1 MTDADGGDT
10 RKPEEAG
17 LIRFTRLV
25 ALVGGFAVVGV
36 AALTVISVIGRYTF
50 GTPITGDYEIVEY
63 GISFAAFCFFA
74 FAHATNSHIIAEFFS
89 GRMSGRTTRLIDA
102 VQNSILFAILIV
114 LVWRV
119 VVGGVDKF
127 ETGDESMFLA
137 MKTWW
142 LHVVGA
148 FGLALFAWVA
158 FRKILEKPGS

>member
-1 MTDADGGDT
+1 MKDVDGGDT
-10 RKPEEAG
+10 RKPEETS
-17 LIRFTRLV
+17 LTRFTRFV
-25 ALVGGFAVVGV
+25 ALLGGFAVVGV
-36 AALTVISVIGRYTF
+36 AALTVVSVIGRYAF

-89 GRMSGRTTRLIDA
+89 GRMSERTTRLIDA
-102 VQNSILFAILIV
+102 IQNSVLFAILIL

-119 VVGGVDKF
+119 IVGGFDKF

-137 MKTWW
+137 MKSWW

-148 FGLALFAWVA
+148 FGLGLFAWVA
-158 FRKILEKPGS
+158 FRKILEKLDP